1 MAEIVIRVGAGDDFD
16 EENRVDT
23 DRETQ
28 ATVSLDVRKTLGGDL
43 VVYDHEDVTSLYHQ
57 RQRLLLLLPK
67 TRLAISSMMHRAASL
82 IIW

>member
-43 VVYDHEDVTSLYHQ
+43 VVYDHEDVDIVIS
-57 RQRLLLLLPK
+57 PK
-67 TRLAISSMMHRAASL
+67 MRLAILSMMRRAASL